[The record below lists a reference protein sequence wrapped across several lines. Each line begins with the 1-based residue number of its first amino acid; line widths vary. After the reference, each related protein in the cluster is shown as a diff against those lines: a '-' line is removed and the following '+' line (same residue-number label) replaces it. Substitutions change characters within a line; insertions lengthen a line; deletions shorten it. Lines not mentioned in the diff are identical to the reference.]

1 MAYHEEHHHIFFC
14 RLLAVLGLVGVLF
27 IAGSFNVTTQR
38 PAAVEAVS
46 TPGRQSATAWGFD
59 SNDCGDCS
67 GHVQYNNWVVTYTGE
82 VRTEDGNLTT
92 ASTVL
97 STGENITL
105 KLIQNGSWTTAG
117 YIMDTPPA
125 LWADINAPI
134 WHCDIYGNC
143 FNVSSAD
150 ESSINGNPG
159 GAFTDMAIQNPG
171 TTILGD
177 GLSCGSFSASFL
189 VQGVKELTANCQ
201 VTTSGPVATLRLN
214 LSPVLIGYLQKG
226 QFTEMGTVDAPG
238 GTYSCNWDG
247 GFPGCENIWWLSPV
261 GGFVVLWG
269 GAWYSVPSINSG
281 PTMDGADF
289 NWTFD
294 VASAPISAPTLTFT
308 GSPTSIIQGQ
318 SATLSWT
325 SANTTSCTAS
335 DGWLGSKPLNGSESV
350 TPLTTTTYTLACQGL
365 PGANPSSVSKQ
376 VTINVSAPLT
386 LSVSCLASP
395 VTASVGQQVTWTA
408 SVSGGTGAYSYLW
421 GGDAPLAGHAGNP
434 VVVTYPTV
442 GVKTGS
448 VIVTSG
454 SETVGPIACASSIAV
469 SNTLPVIVLLATPSI
484 VNIGSR
490 ATLTWSTEDTFP
502 GTPCVASSN
511 PVGLWSGDKA
521 PNGSERSGPLNR
533 TTTFNLTCSGPGGIA
548 TASKVVNVGIITEPP
563 PQ

>member
-1 MAYHEEHHHIFFC
+1 
-14 RLLAVLGLVGVLF
+14 
-27 IAGSFNVTTQR
+27 
-38 PAAVEAVS
+38 
-46 TPGRQSATAWGFD
+46 
-59 SNDCGDCS
+59 
-67 GHVQYNNWVVTYTGE
+67 
-82 VRTEDGNLTT
+82 
-92 ASTVL
+92 
-97 STGENITL
+97 
-105 KLIQNGSWTTAG
+105 
-117 YIMDTPPA
+117 
-125 LWADINAPI
+125 
-134 WHCDIYGNC
+134 
-143 FNVSSAD
+143 
-150 ESSINGNPG
+150 
-159 GAFTDMAIQNPG
+159 
-171 TTILGD
+171 
-177 GLSCGSFSASFL
+177 
-189 VQGVKELTANCQ
+189 
-201 VTTSGPVATLRLN
+201 
-214 LSPVLIGYLQKG
+214 
-226 QFTEMGTVDAPG
+226 
-238 GTYSCNWDG
+238 
-247 GFPGCENIWWLSPV
+247 
-261 GGFVVLWG
+261 
-269 GAWYSVPSINSG
+269 
-281 PTMDGADF
+281 
-289 NWTFD
+289 
-294 VASAPISAPTLTFT
+294 
-308 GSPTSIIQGQ
+308 
-318 SATLSWT
+318 
-325 SANTTSCTAS
+325 
-335 DGWLGSKPLNGSESV
+335 
-350 TPLTTTTYTLACQGL
+350 
-365 PGANPSSVSKQ
+365 
-376 VTINVSAPLT
+376 NVSAPLT